1 MSRSPGF
8 TFAKDFIGAAF
19 PDGTDVQFTKIEASL
34 LKYMARNPGQ
44 VITRGALLAA
54 LNGDGADK
62 NDRSIDFVINR
73 LRHKLRDDPKTPNY
87 IATRYG
93 EGYIWLGEKQAAP
106 HPASGAHAVVGPCLG
121 LQYLT
126 SHAPKAEEFAHTFHS
141 SFKADFADNL
151 PVIFDPDSPK
161 ASEYG
166 SDQAPVIGIE
176 LSFVEDGGRLDCV
189 FRGAFLKTERTFYVA
204 RRTICADGGRDTPD
218 LAALIELTMADIRKH
233 LAVGGNEDK
242 PLAVSMIDSGT
253 TFSGVKGHWS
263 ENDESLR
270 KIIANAPDD
279 HRSKIMLATNIHT
292 KYLQD
297 GVSIFASGADP
308 RRQDEDDIE
317 ELVLQSL
324 PHLNDDPS
332 FLIVAAKLLFFVD
345 RGYGEMAMDIA
356 LRAHRETTS
365 LLASLPVIGQMYV
378 FIGENEKGNAA
389 IDQALEQCPTGTQL
403 EVYLL
408 ILKCEALAAVAD
420 YDGIDRVLARVYAQV
435 PQIETLMEVLFTNPE
450 NPSKAAQQE
459 LVGMSRKQAQGMLL
473 YMHYVYG
480 RLLQNPQHRQN
491 AYRTSF
497 TLFTRQFGKDI
508 IPAEIEGFVC

>member
-1 MSRSPGF
+1 MPHVSAP

-19 PDGTDVQFTKIEASL
+19 PDGTDVQFTKVEASVL
-34 LKYMARNPGQ
+34 RIMARHPGQ
-44 VITRGALLAA
+44 IITRDHLLTA
-54 LNGDGADK
+54 LNGDGTGK
-62 NDRSIDFVINR
+62 TDRSIDYVVNQ
-73 LRHKLRDDPKTPNY
+73 LRRKLRDDPKTPHF

-93 EGYIWLGEKQAAP
+93 EGYIWLGDRQAKT

-121 LQYLT
+121 VEYLGQ
-126 SHAPKAEEFAHTFHS
+126 
-141 SFKADFADNL
+141 KADAALAFARQFHGKFAGDFAQDRR
-151 PVIFDPDSPK
+151 VVFDPHSPK
-161 ASEYG
+161 PAAYAP
-166 SDQAPVIGIE
+166 DQLPSIAIE
-176 LSFVEDGGRLDCV
+176 MSFVAEGARLDCV
-189 FRGAFLKTERTFYVA
+189 IRGVFLRTERTFYVA
-204 RRTICADGGRDTPD
+204 RRTIEGDDAPELD
-218 LAALIELTMADIRKH
+218 ALIDLTMAEIRKH
-233 LAVGGNEDK
+233 LALDGDTDK

-270 KIIANAPDD
+270 RIIADNPDD
-279 HRSKIMLATNIHT
+279 HRSRIMLATNIHT

-308 RRQDEDDIE
+308 RRQDEDEIE
-317 ELVLQSL
+317 ALVLRSL

-345 RGYGEMAMDIA
+345 RGYAQMAMDIA
-356 LRAHRETTS
+356 ERAHRETTS

-378 FIGENEKGNAA
+378 FIGENAKGNAA
-389 IDQALEQCPTGTQL
+389 IDQALEQCPAGTQL

-435 PQIETLMEVLFTNPE
+435 PQIETLMEVLFTNPDA
-450 NPSKAAQQE
+450 PSKAAQQE
-459 LVGMSRKQAQGMLL
+459 LVKMSRKQAHGMLL

-480 RLLQNPQHRQN
+480 RLLQNPTHQQN
-491 AYRTSF
+491 AYRTSC
-497 TLFTRQFGKDI
+497 TLFTRQFGADI
-508 IPAEIEGFVC
+508 LPEGITWEAR